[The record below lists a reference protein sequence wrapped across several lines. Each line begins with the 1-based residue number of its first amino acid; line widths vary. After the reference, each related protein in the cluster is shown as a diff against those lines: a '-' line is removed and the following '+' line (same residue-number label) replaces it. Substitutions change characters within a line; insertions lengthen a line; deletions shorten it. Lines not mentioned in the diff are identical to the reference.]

1 MSKKDF
7 DDSKVL
13 TPANKDAK
21 KYYGA
26 KVLYADT
33 YHELIRNFNRYY
45 DDMVQPINK
54 ATLTGTLEG
63 WSSSSMS
70 FMIEGLSGKV
80 FDFIYVLED
89 PPLIQERPFKDTEE
103 FVEVFEKLWSDH
115 MKKGLRDPMSH
126 PTIWIR
132 EIDTKKDFMVVG
144 MDETTITIIDTKQEC
159 VGEMIFG
166 GHNPTRTVLL
176 PTKIDMTYLASRF
189 TFLDGTGCIVTT
201 RL

>member
-1 MSKKDF
+1 MSKEEEF

-13 TPANKDAK
+13 TPAVKEAK
-21 KYYGA
+21 QYYGA

-33 YHELIRNFNRYY
+33 YHELVMNF
-45 DDMVQPINK
+45 INYHRPNK
-54 ATLTGTLEG
+54 VTNLTGTLKG
-63 WSSSSMS
+63 WSTSSMS

-103 FVEVFEKLWSDH
+103 FLEVYTRRWTEH
-115 MKKGLRDPMSH
+115 MNRNFLDPMSH

-144 MDETTITIIDTKQEC
+144 MDETTITIIDAKKEC

-166 GHNPTRTVLL
+166 GHNTTRTVLTPVKL
-176 PTKIDMTYLASRF
+176 DMSQLASRF
-189 TFLDGTGCIVTT
+189 SFLDGSGCIVKVV
-201 RL
+201 L

>member
-1 MSKKDF
+1 MSRQLEKF

-13 TPANKDAK
+13 TPASKDAK

-26 KVLYADT
+26 RVLYADT
-33 YHELIRNFNRYY
+33 YIELVRDFGLYNEPGTDR
-45 DDMVQPINK
+45 K
-54 ATLTGTLEG
+54 AISGILQG
-63 WSSSSMS
+63 WSDNSMS
-70 FMIEGLSGKV
+70 FKIEGLQNKV

-103 FVEVFEKLWSDH
+103 FLEVYTRRWTEH
-115 MKKGLRDPMSH
+115 MNRNYIDPMSH

-144 MDETTITIIDTKQEC
+144 MDETTITIIDAKQEC
-159 VGEMIFG
+159 VGEMRFG

-176 PTKIDMTYLASRF
+176 PTKIDMAYLASRF
-189 TFLDGTGCIVTT
+189 SFLDGSGCIVKVV
-201 RL
+201 L

>member
-7 DDSKVL
+7 DDSKVF
-13 TPANKDAK
+13 TPASKDAS

-33 YHELIRNFNRYY
+33 YQELKRSFNRYY

-54 ATLTGTLEG
+54 DSLTGILKG
-63 WSSSSMS
+63 WSTSSMS

-80 FDFIYVLED
+80 FDFIYVLEG
-89 PPLIQERPFKDTEE
+89 PPMIQERPFKDTEE
-103 FVEVFEKLWSDH
+103 FLEVYTGRWIEH
-115 MKKGLRDPMSH
+115 MNRNYIDPMSH

-144 MDETTITIIDTKQEC
+144 MDENTITIIDSKKEC

-166 GHNPTRTVLL
+166 GSNSTRTVLTPVKL
-176 PTKIDMTYLASRF
+176 DMTQLAARF
-189 TFLDGTGCIVTT
+189 SFLDGSDCIV
-201 RL
+201 RVKL